1 MFSRMAKSAALFPSW
16 VWSLDRAIA
25 DGGQVRAFCTRCRA
39 ARQVDLRAL
48 RARVGGDYCLVN
60 RRCRCRLT
68 PGCAGWNRFHYLH
81 GVYRPLWDDA
91 TAERWI
97 VSG

>member
-1 MFSRMAKSAALFPSW
+1 MFSGMAKSAALFPSW
-16 VWSLDRAIA
+16 VRTLDRAIA
-25 DGGQVRAFCTRCRA
+25 DEAAIKVSCTRCRA
-39 ARQVDLRAL
+39 YRQLDLPAL
-48 RARVGGDYCLVN
+48 RAQVGGEYCLLN

-91 TAERWI
+91 TAARWMMAD
-97 VSG
+97 